1 MELKV
6 AKAQSE
12 EQQHEEEAR
21 AHERNRKMEE
31 QQQMIKDVMD
41 RKQKER
47 NDRLA
52 RLYQTQDQQLRVGL
66 LDTKEDRILNR
77 QVEEAEAKSV
87 KIWHEQLLR
96 RENLI

>member
-1 MELKV
+1 
-6 AKAQSE
+6 
-12 EQQHEEEAR
+12 
-21 AHERNRKMEE
+21 MEE
-31 QQQMIKDVMD
+31 QQQMIKDVME
-41 RKQKER
+41 RKQRER

-66 LDTKEDRILNR
+66 LDTKQERILNR

-87 KIWHEQLLR
+87 KIWHEQLVR